1 MRLTTALNMTST
13 PVFYSRGGAV
23 PFSIADLFASS
34 EQGAWYDPSDL
45 STLFQDSAGTTPV
58 TASGQPVG
66 LMLDKSGRANH
77 AAQAIA
83 AARPIYT
90 EGSGLAWLAFDGV
103 GDEMEAPNAAFNL
116 TGDLTMGFAISA
128 DSTLKSEYLCGGVN
142 DDGHLLLFSAGD
154 EIRYLPINRSS
165 GEVRTGRVPES
176 NALILTSWDRSTGD
190 FAVALDSVETTG
202 SKTAADV
209 GAPSQG
215 FTLIGAGNP
224 GGRHFNGRFYG
235 GILRGSLN
243 SESEK
248 VLVKTYLA
256 SLQGRTL

>member
-1 MRLTTALNMTST
+1 MLRVPSPFGIGSPFGQLRAFDPASLFAGGSIGDAFIPEREFTYTKSGGGVYERVTTTGDEVARLTGMVN
-13 PVFYSRGGAV
+13 G
-23 PFSIADLFASS
+23 
-34 EQGAWYDPSDL
+34 
-45 STLFQDSAGTTPV
+45 
-58 TASGQPVG
+58 
-66 LMLDKSGRANH
+66 NH
-77 AAQAIA
+77 ATQATYA
-83 AARPIYT
+83 KRPIYT
-90 EGSGLAWLAFDGV
+90 EGSGLSWLAFDGV

-154 EIRYLPINRSS
+154 ELRYLPINRSS